1 MKIIFNFIIELEII
15 LFITSCTE
23 KKYSYVEVVK
33 EKDLFEKS
41 FIEKEL
47 EPEDIFAINDSTAY
61 IEAYRKYCIS
71 ERVYNQM
78 KAKGMDLNS
87 IPFAFHLYDE
97 KQKEVLPIVSKEIL
111 KEIHNDIFALRID
124 ASTTHKEDMPII
136 IDSTTVN
143 KLSKLFVFSKDEFDP
158 KGMTW
163 IKPKSAPKY
172 ANRNALYCYFMRDDS
187 GVSNFRFRIQYYADD
202 WLFFY
207 KCQFSIDGKAY
218 EFIPQK
224 TETDNGDGYIWEWFD
239 EPIMTSEEV
248 SLVKALASAKNAKI
262 KFIGRQ
268 YYDIKQI
275 PKSELESIK
284 NTIDLYIAMGG
295 KFE

>member
-1 MKIIFNFIIELEII
+1 MLMIG
-15 LFITSCTE
+15 
-23 KKYSYVEVVK
+23 Y
-33 EKDLFEKS
+33 
-41 FIEKEL
+41 
-47 EPEDIFAINDSTAY
+47 
-61 IEAYRKYCIS
+61 
-71 ERVYNQM
+71 
-78 KAKGMDLNS
+78 
-87 IPFAFHLYDE
+87 
-97 KQKEVLPIVSKEIL
+97 
-111 KEIHNDIFALRID
+111 
-124 ASTTHKEDMPII
+124 
-136 IDSTTVN
+136 
-143 KLSKLFVFSKDEFDP
+143 
-158 KGMTW
+158 
-163 IKPKSAPKY
+163 
-172 ANRNALYCYFMRDDS
+172 
-187 GVSNFRFRIQYYADD
+187 
-202 WLFFY
+202 FFY

-295 KFE
+295 EI